1 MSADTADTGR
11 LSPFMYHLYLTRYS
25 FYFFIVLL
33 QAVVEYSALDLF
45 FPAGYFSVDPYFE
58 FIISNPF
65 TYFQFI
71 ILIVIL
77 LYFEFMRSS

>member
-45 FPAGYFSVDPYFE
+45 FPAGYFSVDPYL
-58 FIISNPF
+58 S
-65 TYFQFI
+65 FQ
-71 ILIVIL
+71 ILLPIYNIKIVIL